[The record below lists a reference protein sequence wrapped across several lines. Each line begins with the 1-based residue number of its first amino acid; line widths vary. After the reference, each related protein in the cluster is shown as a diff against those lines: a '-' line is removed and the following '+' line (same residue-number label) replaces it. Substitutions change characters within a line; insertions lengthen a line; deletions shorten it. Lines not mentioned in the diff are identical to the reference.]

1 MGLSVHITD
10 HSGLFQKATEEQA
23 KDALEAVGIQ
33 AEGYTAQN
41 APVRTGRLRA
51 SITHK
56 TQGKTTYI
64 GTNVE
69 YAPYVEYGTSRMS
82 PRYFLTNA
90 INGHL
95 DEYVEILKHYLQK

>member
-1 MGLSVHITD
+1 MLSVHITD
-10 HSGLFQKATEEQA
+10 NTGLFKNATAEQA
-23 KDALEAVGIQ
+23 RVALEAVGIQ

-41 APVRTGRLRA
+41 APVRTGRLRS
-51 SITHK
+51 SISHK
-56 TQGKTTYI
+56 TQGNTTYI

-69 YAPYVEYGTSRMS
+69 YAIYVELGTSRMS